1 MAANPADPNIRAT
14 IITPWWDHGELLQL
28 WEQNLPHLNDARIIF
43 IDNGSQPATR
53 DALSAF
59 CARHGITLIRN
70 DDNRGFSAAN
80 NQGAAAATTQYLL
93 FLNNDIQVKSP
104 FVQHMCDKAGAG
116 LAGPGPLIQELY
128 ETYLEGWCVCIPR
141 QALQRLGGW
150 TEDYTLGY
158 WDDVDLCHRARKAGL
173 SLTPVPEI
181 ARFIHHLGNTTGR
194 DGRIDQIA
202 LHIKNRGIFARKH
215 YGVHPKVVIDAV
227 FFQMYQTGIARV
239 WTQLL
244 ETWSTTDFAP
254 NLLVLDRANTAPQI
268 PGIRRRA
275 CPPYDYNRTN
285 EDRRTLQSICD
296 EEQADVFI
304 STYYTTPISTPS
316 VFMAHDMIPELFGWD
331 LRHPMWQEKHR
342 GIAHA
347 SAFVCVSDATRR
359 DLLRFFPQIPEEKVH
374 VTPLAAAPVFYPRP
388 QPEIDFVRNAVGITK
403 PYFLTVGARGGY
415 KNTILTFR
423 ALAQFNQ
430 LDDFDIFCA
439 GHITLEPEFQNLI
452 PTKEVKAYN
461 LTDDQLAAAYSGAV
475 ALIHPSTY
483 EGFGL
488 PVLEAMACACP
499 VITTKNGSLAEVA
512 GNAAI
517 FVQQDSVPE
526 MLAALQR
533 VQDAEARQ
541 SLIAAGLD
549 QAKTFAWSRTAAS
562 IRDILEQ
569 VAKPR

>member
-1 MAANPADPNIRAT
+1 MI
-14 IITPWWDHGELLQL
+14 
-28 WEQNLPHLNDARIIF
+28 
-43 IDNGSQPATR
+43 S
-53 DALSAF
+53 
-59 CARHGITLIRN
+59 
-70 DDNRGFSAAN
+70 
-80 NQGAAAATTQYLL
+80 
-93 FLNNDIQVKSP
+93 
-104 FVQHMCDKAGAG
+104 
-116 LAGPGPLIQELY
+116 
-128 ETYLEGWCVCIPR
+128 
-141 QALQRLGGW
+141 
-150 TEDYTLGY
+150 
-158 WDDVDLCHRARKAGL
+158 
-173 SLTPVPEI
+173 
-181 ARFIHHLGNTTGR
+181 
-194 DGRIDQIA
+194 
-202 LHIKNRGIFARKH
+202 
-215 YGVHPKVVIDAV
+215 PKVLIDAV

-254 NLLVLDRANTAPQI
+254 NIILLDRANTAPQI

-275 CPPYDYNRTN
+275 CPPYDYNNTN
-285 EDRRTLQSICD
+285 QDRQTLQSICD

-316 VFMAHDMIPELFGWD
+316 VFMAHDMIPELFGWN
-331 LRHPMWQEKHR
+331 LRHPMWQEKHC

-359 DLLRFFPQIPEEKVH
+359 DLLRFFPQLPPEKVH

-388 QPEIDFVRNAVGITK
+388 EPEIDFIKNAIGITK

-526 MLAALQR
+526 MLAALQQ
-533 VQDAEARQ
+533 VQHPQVRQ
-541 SLIAAGLD
+541 SLISAGLE
-549 QAKTFAWSRTAAS
+549 QSKSFSWPRTAAS
-562 IRDILEQ
+562 LRAILEQ
-569 VAKPR
+569 VATL